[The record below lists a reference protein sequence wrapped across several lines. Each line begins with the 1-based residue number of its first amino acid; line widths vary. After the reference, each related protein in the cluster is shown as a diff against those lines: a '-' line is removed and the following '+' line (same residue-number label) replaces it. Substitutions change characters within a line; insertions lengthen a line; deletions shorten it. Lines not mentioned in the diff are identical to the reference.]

1 MIIVVLRNL
10 ICLLGLFALLPLIF
24 ITIFIIFIEDGFP
37 VIFKQKRLGLNQK
50 QFTIYKL
57 RTLKNMAPQLGTH
70 EIADEYILKSG
81 NIIRKLKL
89 DELPQLINVLMGDLN
104 LIGPRPGLD
113 TQIALREARI
123 ANDIFQIKPGITGLS
138 QVLGYDMSNPEKLSY
153 VDKIYIQ
160 QKSMFIDILIFT
172 STFLSFFKKTLA
184 TKIGVSENT

>member
-24 ITIFIIFIEDGFP
+24 ITIFIIYIEDGFP

-172 STFLSFFKKTLA
+172 GTFLSFFKKTLA